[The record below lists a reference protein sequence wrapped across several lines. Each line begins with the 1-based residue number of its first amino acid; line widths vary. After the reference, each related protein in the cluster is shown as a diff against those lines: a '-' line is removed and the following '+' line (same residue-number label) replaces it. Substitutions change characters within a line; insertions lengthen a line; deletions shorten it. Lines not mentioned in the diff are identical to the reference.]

1 MSKRIAAKFAGIFLA
16 WFLWGQEIP
25 WVAAADADPANV
37 EFFEKKIRP
46 VLVENCYKCHG
57 NGNKKG
63 KLQLDSRAGMLK
75 GGETGPVIVP
85 GQPDNSLLIKAIR
98 YTDDQLRMPP
108 KSKLSEANIAD
119 FITWVK
125 SGAPWPENVTA
136 KNGPSGKDQFDL
148 KARRRPWSLE
158 PLKNYP
164 IPVVKNRDWPRSSI
178 DQFILTKLEAAGL
191 FAAPP

>member
-1 MSKRIAAKFAGIFLA
+1 MRSASTARSS
-16 WFLWGQEIP
+16 IP
-25 WVAAADADPANV
+25 DPDNV
-37 EFFEKKIRP
+37 EFFEKRIRP

-98 YTDDQLRMPP
+98 YTDDRLRMPP
-108 KSKLSEANIAD
+108 KSKLSDANIAD

-125 SGAPWPENVTA
+125 SGALWPENATA
-136 KNGPSGKDQFDL
+136 RADASGKERFDL
-148 KARRRPWSLE
+148 KARKRPWSLE
-158 PLKNYP
+158 PLKNHP
-164 IPVVKNRDWPRSSI
+164 IPVVKNKDWA
-178 DQFILTKLEAAGL
+178 DGILGTFAGSNQK
-191 FAAPP
+191 AE